1 MHKKLSKDGLAAI
14 SVNLDDPNK
23 AGAKDKVVKFLESK
37 KPAFPN
43 LMLDEK
49 AEFWSKKLDIE
60 GVPAIFVYDREG
72 KLAKKYNE
80 GEDYA
85 VVEKLVVE
93 LLKKK

>member
-1 MHKKLSKDGLAAI
+1 MHKKYSKDGLAAL

-23 AGAKDKVVKFLESK
+23 AGMKEKVLKFLESK
-37 KPAFPN
+37 KPAFTN

-49 AEFWSKKLDIE
+49 SEFWAKKLEIE
-60 GVPAIFVYDREG
+60 GVPTIFVYDRAG
-72 KLAKKYNE
+72 KLAKKYVDGE
-80 GEDYA
+80 GYP